1 MKGLV
6 GLSPIS
12 ALAFVSQMYTGG
24 ISDKDLT
31 KCLMSLTV

>member
-1 MKGLV
+1 MKSLV

-12 ALAFVSQMYTGG
+12 ALAFLSQMYTGG

>member
-1 MKGLV
+1 MKALV
-6 GLSPIS
+6 GLSRIS
-12 ALAFVSQMYTGG
+12 ALLFLSQMYTRG